1 MIGLDR
7 GAMDRLLRIE
17 KPVKKSGFTGAGK
30 GTWQEV
36 ATVWASVQDALPSRG
51 ERLAEGL
58 NVATRPA
65 RVRMDWS
72 DAITSAMR
80 LVDVTDGID
89 GRVMQIITAPARL
102 GRDGLEVMVE
112 DYSEAGNAA

>member
-1 MIGLDR
+1 MLGLDR

-17 KPVKKSGFTGAGK
+17 KPAPNTAFTGAGK
-30 GTWQEV
+30 GTWVEV
-36 ATVWASVQDALPSRG
+36 ATVWASVIDALPSRG

-58 NVATRPA
+58 NIATRPA
-65 RVRMDWS
+65 RVRMDWNDQVS
-72 DAITSAMR
+72 AAMR
-80 LVDVTDGID
+80 LIDITDGAN

-112 DYSEAGNAA
+112 DYSPSGNAA